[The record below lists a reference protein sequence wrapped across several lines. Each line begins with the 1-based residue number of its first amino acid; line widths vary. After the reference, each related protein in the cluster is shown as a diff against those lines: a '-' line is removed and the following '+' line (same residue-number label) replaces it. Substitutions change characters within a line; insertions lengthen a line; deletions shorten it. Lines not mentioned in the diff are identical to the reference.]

1 MNDTGYPTQEK
12 DPRERQTKTGKKHR
26 GLQLVFLVCLGH
38 HARGHECCLLI
49 GLQHLAARLLLAV
62 ARRCTGAGFVQRAP
76 CQLADRVAVQDSS
89 LRWSNARLGTLGR
102 AGRACSVRM
111 QCLFAIC
118 FCRNE
123 GEAKRQ
129 ALCQGG
135 AFQHAGPPRPRDPG
149 RRPTP
154 AESCRPR
161 LWRPRSLPR
170 RAGCSPPGGGC
181 RRRVWL
187 RGLLRVCLGVRGGVL

>member
-1 MNDTGYPTQEK
+1 MCKKDTGYPTQEK

-111 QCLFAIC
+111 QYLFAIC
-118 FCRNE
+118 FCRP
-123 GEAKRQ
+123 
-129 ALCQGG
+129 
-135 AFQHAGPPRPRDPG
+135 GPPAAQAALPELPWCSSRVQSAARSHRCSPRRPRAE
-149 RRPTP
+149 RRGGQAAGT
-154 AESCRPR
+154 
-161 LWRPRSLPR
+161 LPR
-170 RAGCSPPGGGC
+170 RRFSTCWPTAAS
-181 RRRVWL
+181 
-187 RGLLRVCLGVRGGVL
+187 